1 MSVVTDA
8 VAIVDFSGNS
18 ASDSFSFR
26 DKIMVQPGK
35 DGTKGFKITVP
46 IKYIS
51 NFQINFEILLINWQ
65 FNLTVTWPANC
76 FI

>member
-26 DKIMVQPGK
+26 DKTMDQPGK
-35 DGTKGFKITVP
+35 DGTKDFKITVRM
-46 IKYIS
+46 KYIS
-51 NFQINFEILLINWQ
+51 NFQINFEILLINYR
-65 FNLTVTWPANC
+65 NLAC
-76 FI
+76 KLCYII